1 MTLNTESSVSAQQ
14 IRAARGLLGIS
25 AAELAN
31 RAGINWKTVQRFESA
46 EEIPESRSGTLER
59 VVAALEAAGIR
70 FIGDPLTSPGVQ
82 LRITGAGYAEAK
94 SAV

>member
-31 RAGINWKTVQRFESA
+31 RAGVNWKTVQRFESA

-59 VVAALEAAGIR
+59 VVTALEAQGIV
-70 FIGDPLTSPGVQ
+70 FIGDPLSSPGVQ
-82 LRITGAGYAEAK
+82 LKPRREIPEL
-94 SAV
+94 SS